1 MDTLLKPKRQMSE
14 KQKEALKKGREKRHQ
29 LMRTNVPI
37 VEELE
42 TEYTPVKETKFIPIT
57 NKNNDVDDDLNMMK
71 EIKRKEHEMKMKEL
85 ELKMSKLENDYG
97 APKKEEPVKEAP
109 KFIFRNAR
117 MDRHFI

>member
-1 MDTLLKPKRQMSE
+1 MDTLLKPKRQMSD

-37 VEELE
+37 TEELK

-109 KFIFRNAR
+109 KFIFRISR